1 MTEVTSEAS
10 TSEPSVSTG
19 RPAAVLFGL
28 DDQGKAHAAT
38 FESEELEAARKAA
51 GLMDMQ
57 MAELQGEDHMAAVAQ
72 VPRGRL
78 YATGK
83 AFVPFVKRDLY
94 ERLLAIVRPSA
105 AGEGAPTT
113 GQAGEQ
119 VSKDAT
125 APRPDAAEIAS
136 HDRPP
141 VTGPSEPEIHP
152 LKVAYGRPSDWQAVA
167 KGDLVLA
174 QESLS
179 DGWWEAV
186 IVEQEGDV
194 ITLQWRDYPRLPKFL
209 RHREG
214 LALINPS
221 KT

>member
-1 MTEVTSEAS
+1 MNEANSDAAS
-10 TSEPSVSTG
+10 TDTPASAS

-38 FESEELEAARKAA
+38 FEVEELEPARKAA
-51 GLMDMQ
+51 SLMDMH
-57 MAELQGEDHMAAVAQ
+57 MAELQGEDHLAAVAQ
-72 VPRGRL
+72 VPRGRI

-94 ERLLAIVRPSA
+94 ERLLATVRPNSA
-105 AGEGAPTT
+105 GQDAPMAGQAGEGAT
-113 GQAGEQ
+113 GLQ
-119 VSKDAT
+119 
-125 APRPDAAEIAS
+125 PDAAQAAPD
-136 HDRPP
+136 DRPP
-141 VTGPSEPEIHP
+141 VTGPSEPEVHP
-152 LKVAYGRPSDWQAVA
+152 LKVAYGRPIDWQAVT

-186 IVEQEGDV
+186 IVELEGDV

>member
-1 MTEVTSEAS
+1 MTEATSDATTSEAS
-10 TSEPSVSTG
+10 TSTS

-38 FESEELEAARKAA
+38 FEAEELEPARKAA

-57 MAELQGEDHMAAVAQ
+57 LAELHGEDHLAAVAQ
-72 VPRGRL
+72 IPRGRI

-94 ERLLAIVRPSA
+94 ERLLATVRPSTGEQGA
-105 AGEGAPTT
+105 LTAGQTVGQATEGAKDPQPDVARPT
-113 GQAGEQ
+113 E
-119 VSKDAT
+119 D
-125 APRPDAAEIAS
+125 
-136 HDRPP
+136 DRPP

-152 LKVAYGRPSDWQAVA
+152 LQVAYGRPTDWQAVA
-167 KGDLVLA
+167 KDDLVLA

-186 IVEQEGDV
+186 IVELEGDV